1 MKFGTFL
8 RLKVTKFT
16 KLRAPEI
23 AKIGSFRKRK
33 ILVNMKAPQAYLKV
47 LKITKPKITTA
58 STAIIFTQCDL
69 KEEMI
74 KVLIYE
80 LLLK

>member
-1 MKFGTFL
+1 MAKS
-8 RLKVTKFT
+8 TKF
-16 KLRAPEI
+16 RAPKI
-23 AKIGSFRKRK
+23 AKIGSLRKRK
-33 ILVNMKAPQAYLKV
+33 KLVNMKAPQAYLKV

-58 STAIIFTQCDL
+58 STAIIFTRCDL